1 MRVRVW
7 AEVQVLTARGG
18 CAIGAGL
25 GLRRWMGLG
34 IGCRVGA
41 KSGVMS
47 KVQD

>member
-18 CAIGAGL
+18 RAIGAGL
-25 GLRRWMGLG
+25 GLRRRMGLG
-34 IGCRVGA
+34 IGRRVGA